1 MPPKIMPARGW
12 SLMSRPRRCRPK
24 RRMSAPAMGVS
35 ALRCC
40 LRKTPT
46 ALADAPKEMK
56 TTEKP
61 AMKESEEPNK
71 LELGTSPLRSCSTPT
86 PESMEM

>member
-1 MPPKIMPARGW
+1 
-12 SLMSRPRRCRPK
+12 
-24 RRMSAPAMGVS
+24 
-35 ALRCC
+35 
-40 LRKTPT
+40 
-46 ALADAPKEMK
+46 MK

-71 LELGTSPLRSCSTPT
+71 LELGTSPFRSCSMPT